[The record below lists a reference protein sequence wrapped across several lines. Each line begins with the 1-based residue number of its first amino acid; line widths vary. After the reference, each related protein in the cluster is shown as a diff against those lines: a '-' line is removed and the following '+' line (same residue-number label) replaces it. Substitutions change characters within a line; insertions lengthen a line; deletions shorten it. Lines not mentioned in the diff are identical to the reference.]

1 MSLVLI
7 GIFVWLTVK
16 QNVSADIANGS
27 ARISFLDVGQGD
39 SALISLPDNKQ
50 ILIDTGKSPDVVAK
64 IKSKMPP
71 FDNEIEKVFL
81 SHPDNDH
88 IGEMQAILNSF
99 KVDEVYLNT
108 DKSDSKT
115 FQKMADEIKS
125 KGIKQE
131 VISSGRDIYEGEL
144 KIENL
149 WPKSGESLTEN
160 NMSLVMLVQIKNS
173 KALFTGDLEIEGQ
186 QKMLGIYS
194 KDQLGADL
202 YKVPHHGSAGAWNE
216 SFISAVGPKN
226 AVISVG
232 PNSYG
237 HPTKTVLD
245 GLSKLGINIYRTD
258 ESGTIDFVATDQG
271 WVKK

>member
-99 KVDEVYLNT
+99 KDLM
-108 DKSDSKT
+108 S
-115 FQKMADEIKS
+115 
-125 KGIKQE
+125 
-131 VISSGRDIYEGEL
+131 EGPAYQL
-144 KIENL
+144 
-149 WPKSGESLTEN
+149 
-160 NMSLVMLVQIKNS
+160 
-173 KALFTGDLEIEGQ
+173 DLEE
-186 QKMLGIYS
+186 
-194 KDQLGADL
+194 D
-202 YKVPHHGSAGAWNE
+202 AW
-216 SFISAVGPKN
+216 
-226 AVISVG
+226 
-232 PNSYG
+232 SYG
-237 HPTKTVLD
+237 APPPPAVAHDLARRHSSPVVLD
-245 GLSKLGINIYRTD
+245 AILARW
-258 ESGTIDFVATDQG
+258 Q
-271 WVKK
+271 